1 MNASKPRVTAQR
13 IAISKMVETIPEFV
27 SAQELHE
34 KLSREGQ
41 RIGLATVYRTL
52 QAMADEGILDT
63 MQEGTETLYRYCE
76 TEEHHHHLMCRRCGK
91 TVEIAL
97 EGAEDWVR
105 SIATA
110 NGFSDVDHTLELIGV
125 CADCAGQ
132 HTGRGPQ
139 RGENTGRTGESA
151 GR

>member
-34 KLSREGQ
+34 KLSREG
-41 RIGLATVYRTL
+41 RGIGLATVYRTL
-52 QAMADEGILDT
+52 QAMAEEGILDT

-110 NGFSDVDHTLELIGV
+110 NGFSDVDHTLELIVV
-125 CADCAGQ
+125 CSDCAGQ
-132 HTGRGPQ
+132 TTGRGGQ
-139 RGENTGRTGESA
+139 GTSRTGESA

>member
-34 KLSREGQ
+34 KLSREGR

-52 QAMADEGILDT
+52 QAMAEEGILDT

-97 EGAEDWVR
+97 AGAEDWVR

-110 NGFSDVDHTLELIGV
+110 NGFSDVDHTLELIGL
-125 CADCAGQ
+125 CSDCAGK
-132 HTGRGPQ
+132 TSGRSREGTD
-139 RGENTGRTGESA
+139 R
-151 GR
+151 